1 MQDLTKYAAPVGRIL
16 LAFMFIMSGLQ
27 KLGAPAGVAGY
38 IESVGLPGLLVWPTI
53 ALEILGG
60 IAIALGYHTRLA
72 ALALAGFTLLAG
84 ILFHLIPSFGMEG
97 YAAQGE
103 MISFMKNLSI
113 TGAFLF
119 IVSVGAGSYAMDNRR
134 TNNAA

>member
-1 MQDLTKYAAPVGRIL
+1 MQDLTKYAAPAGRIL
-16 LAFMFIMSGLQ
+16 LAIMFIMSGLQ

-38 IESVGLPGLLVWPTI
+38 IESMGLPGFLVWPTI
-53 ALEILGG
+53 AVEVLGG
-60 IAIALGYHTRLA
+60 IALAVGYQTRIA

-84 ILFHLIPSFGMEG
+84 ILFHLVPSFGMEG

-103 MISFMKNLSI
+103 MISFMKNLSL

-119 IVSVGAGSYAMDNRR
+119 IVSVGAGAYAVDNR
-134 TNNAA
+134 AAKVAA